1 MSAPR
6 WHNSGVINRPLGRT
20 GVRVGALALGC
31 MNFGGRTDPET
42 STEIIHRA
50 LDAGVTLVDTA
61 DVYGHDPA
69 DFTTGR
75 GRSEEIV
82 GRALRGRRDSV
93 VLATKA
99 HFPMSDDVNDQGNS
113 RRHLTASVEASL
125 RRLGSD
131 RIDLFQLH
139 HPSNAVPIDEPL
151 RALDDLIRAGKVC
164 YVGVS
169 SFAAWQIVE
178 SLWVAKELGL
188 HRVVSEQPAYNLL
201 DRRAERE
208 LLPMARTYGLAVL
221 PWSPTAGGF
230 LTGGYRRGEAP
241 PPGSR
246 FAEFWDGETARRHL
260 ADPAYTVAETVATIA
275 AAKGATPAQVAVA
288 WCLRQPGITAP
299 IVGPRTVEQ
308 LVDLVAAV
316 DVELSP
322 EDLAAL
328 DAVAPPGRA
337 TVPYYGYDGMAWVP
351 WGPHEHR
358 W

>member
-1 MSAPR
+1 
-6 WHNSGVINRPLGRT
+6 
-20 GVRVGALALGC
+20 
-31 MNFGGRTDPET
+31 MNFGGRTDLRT
-42 STEIIHRA
+42 STRIIHLA

-61 DVYGHDPA
+61 DVYSHDPA
-69 DFTTGR
+69 DFSTGR

-82 GRALRGRRDSV
+82 GRALRGRR
-93 VLATKA
+93 
-99 HFPMSDDVNDQGNS
+99 
-113 RRHLTASVEASL
+113 
-125 RRLGSD
+125 
-131 RIDLFQLH
+131 
-139 HPSNAVPIDEPL
+139 
-151 RALDDLIRAGKVC
+151 
-164 YVGVS
+164 
-169 SFAAWQIVE
+169 
-178 SLWVAKELGL
+178 
-188 HRVVSEQPAYNLL
+188 

-260 ADPAYTVAETVATIA
+260 AEPAFTVAETVATIA
-275 AAKGATPAQVAVA
+275 AARGATPAQIAVA
-288 WCLRQPGITAP
+288 WCLRQPGVTAP

-308 LVDLVAAV
+308 LT
-316 DVELSP
+316 DVLGALDVYLGP
-322 EDLAAL
+322 EELAAL
-328 DAVAPPGRA
+328 DAAAPPGRA

>member
-1 MSAPR
+1 MLAVL
-6 WHNSGVINRPLGRT
+6 HRPLGRT

-31 MNFGGRTDPET
+31 MNVGGRTDPQT
-42 STEIIHRA
+42 SMEMIHRA
-50 LDAGVTLVDTA
+50 LDAGNNLVDTA

-69 DFTTGR
+69 EFRVGR

-82 GRALRGRRDSV
+82 GRALRGRRDAV

-113 RRHLTASVEASL
+113 RRHLIASVEASL
-125 RRLGSD
+125 RRLGTD

-139 HPSNAVPIDEPL
+139 HPSNDVPIDEPL

-164 YVGVS
+164 YAGLS

-178 SLWVAKELGL
+178 SLWAAKELGL

-221 PWSPTAGGF
+221 AWSPIAGGF
-230 LTGGYRRGEAP
+230 LTGRYRRGEPP

-246 FAEFWDGETARRHL
+246 FAEFWDGDTARRHL
-260 ADPAYTVAETVATIA
+260 VDAAYTVAETVAALA
-275 AAKGATPAQVAVA
+275 AARGATPAQVALA
-288 WCLRQPGITAP
+288 WCLRQPGVTAP
-299 IVGPRTVEQ
+299 IIGPRTPDQ
-308 LVDLVAAV
+308 LTELLGAL
-316 DVELSP
+316 DVELTSD
-322 EDLAAL
+322 DLARL
-328 DAVAPPGRA
+328 DRVAPPGRA
-337 TVPYYGYDGMAWVP
+337 TVPYYGHDGMAWVP
-351 WGPHEHR
+351 WGPHEQR